1 MIELSTDQQALQ
13 ALAKRLGAEAD
24 GKRFRRELARD
35 LRQALEP
42 AKQEVRSGLM
52 SMSTGSL
59 PTAEGGSLRAAVVKQ
74 LKAEARLTGRSTG
87 ARLRIRK
94 KGMPRGFVN
103 APKRLNRKKGW
114 RHQVFGRDVWVQ
126 QFGAPDYFD
135 RPTRQHKAQY
145 RAAVLKV
152 MNEHARR
159 LTRKV

>member
-13 ALAKRLGAEAD
+13 ALAKRLGEAAD
-24 GKRFRRELARD
+24 GKRFRRELAKD

-42 AKQEVRSGLM
+42 AKQEIRAGLM
-52 SMSTGSL
+52 GMSTAGL
-59 PTAEGGSLRAAVVKQ
+59 PVDGAPLRTTVLSK
-74 LKAEARLTGRSTG
+74 LKAEARLTGGSTG

-94 KGMPRGFVN
+94 KGMPRGFEN
-103 APKRLNRKKGW
+103 APKRLNRKRGW
-114 RHQVFGRDVWVQ
+114 RHKVFGRDVWVQ
-126 QFGAPDYFD
+126 QVGAPEYFD

>member
-1 MIELSTDQQALQ
+1 MIELSVDQEALQ
-13 ALAKRLGAEAD
+13 SLAKRLGAEAD
-24 GKRFRRELARD
+24 GKRLRRELAKD

-42 AKQEVRSGLM
+42 AKQEIRAGLM
-52 SMSTGSL
+52 GMSTAGL
-59 PTAEGGSLRAAVVKQ
+59 PVAGPPLRTIVLSK

-94 KGMPRGFVN
+94 KGMPRGFDN
-103 APKRLNRKKGW
+103 APKRLNRRSGW
-114 RHQVFGRDVWVQ
+114 RHQVYGRDVWVQ
-126 QFGAPDYFD
+126 QVGEPDYFD

-159 LTRKV
+159 ITRKV